1 MTLRRILLPQALRIS
16 LPGITNDLIALFKD
30 SSIVSVI
37 GLVELTK
44 EFLIRSL
51 DAGDYIGL
59 GILTAA
65 IYLAMAHAASLGAR
79 ALERR
84 LRT

>member
-1 MTLRRILLPQALRIS
+1 M
-16 LPGITNDLIALFKD
+16 
-30 SSIVSVI
+30 I

-65 IYLAMAHAASLGAR
+65 IYLAMAHAASLAAR

>member
-1 MTLRRILLPQALRIS
+1 
-16 LPGITNDLIALFKD
+16 
-30 SSIVSVI
+30 
-37 GLVELTK
+37 VELTK
-44 EFLIRSL
+44 EFLIRSQ

-65 IYLAMAHAASLGAR
+65 IYLAMGHAASQGAR
-79 ALERR
+79 AIERR

>member
-1 MTLRRILLPQALRIS
+1 MLGHNWEDPRELGYRSPTLS
-16 LPGITNDLIALFKD
+16 EESDG
-30 SSIVSVI
+30 
-37 GLVELTK
+37 
-44 EFLIRSL
+44 
-51 DAGDYIGL
+51 AGDYIGL